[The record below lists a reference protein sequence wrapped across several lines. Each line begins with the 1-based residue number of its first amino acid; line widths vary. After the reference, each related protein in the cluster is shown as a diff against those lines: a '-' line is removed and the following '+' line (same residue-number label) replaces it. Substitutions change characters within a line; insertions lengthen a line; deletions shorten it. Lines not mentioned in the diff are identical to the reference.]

1 MKKANLIISVLLV
14 IFGGYY
20 VYLIGRL
27 PARNLPNTLGITFMP
42 RLLVACLFLL
52 AALLFIGTALN
63 KTREHFDP
71 GISLREGIGVL
82 FLTVFVYVYV
92 QAMSLLGFVITTPFF
107 IAVLM
112 LMTGSRKWK
121 EIVTIALVSPLCIY
135 LFFQKIFKVI
145 LPRGSLF

>member
-14 IFGGYY
+14 LFGGYY

-27 PARNLPNTLGITFMP
+27 PERNLPNTLGIAFMP
-42 RLLVACLFLL
+42 RLLVACLFFL
-52 AALLFIGTALN
+52 AALLFISTALN

-71 GISLREGIGVL
+71 TISLREGIGVL
-82 FLTVFVYVYV
+82 FLTVFVYFYV
-92 QAMSLLGFVITTPFF
+92 QAMSLLGFVVTTPFF

-112 LMTGSRKWK
+112 LMTGSRKWQ
-121 EIVTIALVSPLCIY
+121 EIVTISLLSPLCIY

-145 LPRGSLF
+145 LPRGSFF